1 MGERS
6 GVCCRV
12 GKSGRVVTRR
22 GVCHVLGVGGRRCLV
37 VQVGRPDSTWPVV
50 SVGVPGKPR
59 LAYPAVVPGSYRVGL
74 TLQWCRVAAG

>member
-1 MGERS
+1 M
-6 GVCCRV
+6 
-12 GKSGRVVTRR
+12 
-22 GVCHVLGVGGRRCLV
+22 